1 MSLRWLPNA
10 ITITRMVMAFP
21 LLWLLMNG
29 RFVPAL
35 ALAVVAGLSD
45 ALDGFIAKK
54 YDWRSAL
61 GGVLDP
67 IADKLMLSACFVG
80 LWWAFQIPGWLLALV
95 LVRDALIVS
104 GAFAWWRVI
113 GTLKPSP
120 SPLSKTNTAVQLLL
134 VAVVLVNVAI
144 HPVPLALLQGLVL
157 ATAVMT
163 VVSGLD
169 YFWRYG
175 SRAIRA
181 HRSKL

>member
-1 MSLRWLPNA
+1 M
-10 ITITRMVMAFP
+10 
-21 LLWLLMNG
+21 
-29 RFVPAL
+29 
-35 ALAVVAGLSD
+35 
-45 ALDGFIAKK
+45 
-54 YDWRSAL
+54 
-61 GGVLDP
+61 
-67 IADKLMLSACFVG
+67 
-80 LWWAFQIPGWLLALV
+80 
-95 LVRDALIVS
+95 
-104 GAFAWWRVI
+104 I